1 MMNFNVNDIIK
12 EINDEVTNEVKKIV
26 KDTVKDIIEASPTPQ
41 NSAGYSRGSYVKSHR
56 VALDQADTS
65 VSMVPEGEVD
75 EGAVDTAMELLD
87 KVDELIKD
95 PIVTVV
101 ISNNVDHALD
111 VETGDNWKKTPGYH
125 VYEKAAAK
133 LQD

>member
-1 MMNFNVNDIIK
+1 MMNFNAKDLIQQIK
-12 EINDEVTNEVKKIV
+12 DEVTNEVKKIV
-26 KDTVKDIIEASPTPQ
+26 KDTIKDVIDASPTPQ

-65 VSMVPEGEVD
+65 VSMIPEGEED
-75 EGAVDTAMELLD
+75 YDAAETAREQID
-87 KVDELIKD
+87 KVDELIKE

-111 VETGDNWKKTPGYH
+111 VETGDNWNQTPGYH
-125 VYEKAAAK
+125 PYEKAAAK